1 MGSQQ
6 VQVLDPILKIKNMQM
21 LNFGLLSGWNCS
33 IHCEVKLTSRASGG
47 LSTGTEEVLVLE
59 EDYVGLLYRKA

>member
-1 MGSQQ
+1 
-6 VQVLDPILKIKNMQM
+6 M

-59 EDYVGLLYRKA
+59 EDYVGLWSRKA

>member
-1 MGSQQ
+1 MGVTTSTAYGSYY
-6 VQVLDPILKIKNMQM
+6 LKWEMQM

-47 LSTGTEEVLVLE
+47 VIHRHRGGSSFRRGLCRSLV
-59 EDYVGLLYRKA
+59 

>member
-6 VQVLDPILKIKNMQM
+6 VQVMDPILKIKNMQM

>member
-1 MGSQQ
+1 MPVTSTAYGSYY
-6 VQVLDPILKIKNMQM
+6 LKWEMQM

-59 EDYVGLLYRKA
+59 EDYVGLWSRKA